1 MKKKLSA
8 IFILISAA
16 LISFAAGGKTVEV
29 SAEAA
34 PEVNCKSAYLM
45 DYDSETCVYSYNE
58 NLRLPIASM
67 CKIMTLILCF
77 DSVKSGDISLED
89 TVTVTDRAAGMGGS
103 QVFLES
109 GAQYKAGELIKSIAV
124 CSANDS
130 CVAMAEHICGSD
142 DVFVDR
148 MNERAKSLGAND
160 TLFANCTGLPKETQY
175 STAHD
180 VAIMLK
186 ELLRGGEYFGVS
198 RIWTEKFRHPNDR
211 YTEMTNTN
219 KLVRFYTGCD
229 GGKTGFTNQAGFCL
243 AATAK
248 RGDMRVISVA
258 IGSETSEKRFSSVRN
273 MFDFAFQNYTR
284 KIAVCGGEALKD
296 PVFIKGGK
304 EESVS
309 AAAERGGYVFSR
321 RNGDDAKIRV
331 EYVID
336 DDIKAPVN
344 KGDKLGEVIIFKN
357 GVECDR
363 INVVSLES
371 CERAGVLDYY
381 KKIAEKWNF

>member
-8 IFILISAA
+8 IFIFAAA
-16 LISFAAGGKTVEV
+16 LISFVVGGKTVEA

-34 PEVNCKSAYLM
+34 PEISCKSAYLM

-89 TVTVTDRAAGMGGS
+89 TVTASERAAGMGGS

-109 GAQYKAGELIKSIAV
+109 GAKYKAGDLIKSIAV

-130 CVAMAEHICGSD
+130 CVAMAEYICGSD
-142 DVFVDR
+142 EAFVDK

-180 VAIMLK
+180 VALMLK
-186 ELLRGGEYFGVS
+186 ELLSNDEYYRVS
-198 RIWTEKFRHPNDR
+198 KIWTEKFLHPNDR

-258 IGSETSEKRFSSVRN
+258 IGAETSENRFSSVRN

-284 KIAVCGGEALKD
+284 KIAVRGGEALNA
-296 PVFIKGGK
+296 PVFVKGGK
-304 EESVS
+304 EDAVS

-321 RNGDDAKIRV
+321 RNGEDAKIRV

-336 DDIKAPVN
+336 ENVKAPVK
-344 KGDKLGEVIIFKN
+344 KGDKVGEVIIFKN

-363 INVVSLES
+363 INLVSLADCAEAS
-371 CERAGVLDYY
+371 VFDYY
-381 KKIAEKWNF
+381 KKIAKKWNF